1 MSEERHN
8 KIVKINPK
16 TFSTK
21 MMYDIF
27 LDFLQEGEDGW
38 EVVRNKPWP
47 YGAVL
52 KVPNWKEGEY
62 GYAGIM
68 YGQIKGKGK
77 KHSYTVNKKTSYGQ
91 WITESKN
98 LQKLAYST
106 IFPSYEGGY
115 EKEDWR
121 FNNGKI
127 QEWETREQSSSQKRY
142 SFSYGNGVLE
152 SDVSA
157 GDTFATVIMST
168 LTLTGTVKKGTY
180 ITIGNKE
187 VVVTK
192 DTSSYT
198 KTYTKPKT
206 DAEGNI
212 VTDNNGNPILVPVTK
227 NCIEIEFS
235 PALEAD
241 CPKDT
246 AVNLPSKDKQYIT
259 VLTERH
265 IATNGYY
272 QIREAEHFYTDADVI
287 WFSMFKQYE
296 PSFDWNELMEN
307 TRKNPCAKRLG
318 WSWYSAPY
326 PNWETEA
333 PIYPGEGCPVIAS
346 SPDMF
351 SSVTWEGDTVAGGQI
366 FVSKS
371 DKKIHYYYR
380 NPRMITN
387 SNTPWREEEPI
398 TLSDALKKE
407 YVVEID
413 FTKAIELNFDD
424 FKKDGGAISIPYGLY
439 HFPNK
444 GKYLIVLPRK
454 NDNSTEAKIYPGP
467 YEFNS
472 KDMEL
477 IIESDWTNHIYDSM
491 YETLV
496 FYKDYDT
503 SDSTSTDTPDST
515 APPTSSSPQSVKNHE
530 EYVYLYM
537 SKTKHNANIAVN
549 YREWWDMAQ
558 IGFFEPFASDYEYQ
572 FPALAMSSNIGVRPC
587 NHLVSYGG
595 TPYPYDNMLFDY
607 TQGNRS
613 WGHSMIGYSATWWDG
628 NQEFLDKHA
637 CSQTQAMLPSGK
649 WESFFNYAIRND
661 YWYSYTDSGHYSHGF
676 KEPEKVDSR
685 YFITNTMTPNVE
697 ENFSVIPYGIE
708 TSGYPFDM
716 TSLDLEIAR
725 QNKQSYSLLPFYLG
739 TSIEDNNEQNMICAV
754 PAMYAVSRPV
764 TRYGLYR
771 NPTDKDDLFL
781 IMPNCWEGRPWHY
794 QQDATRLY
802 TNKNKTEE
810 EQQEEYD
817 KFRDWGKNMNV
828 AMHIGTNTSFEQI
841 EDYVAKTKEFD

>member
-1 MSEERHN
+1 MYAQTNNNVVWYDTTANAYYPSFYKVDKYQEEFWD
-8 KIVKINPK
+8 IAIQELVLA
-16 TFSTK
+16 ST
-21 MMYDIF
+21 
-27 LDFLQEGEDGW
+27 
-38 EVVRNKPWP
+38 PP
-47 YGAVL
+47 YMIS
-52 KVPNWKEGEY
+52 EGEY
-62 GYAGIM
+62 DRSLTPCQFTGYF
-68 YGQIKGKGK
+68 
-77 KHSYTVNKKTSYGQ
+77 S
-91 WITESKN
+91 
-98 LQKLAYST
+98 
-106 IFPSYEGGY
+106 
-115 EKEDWR
+115 
-121 FNNGKI
+121 
-127 QEWETREQSSSQKRY
+127 QE
-142 SFSYGNGVLE
+142 
-152 SDVSA
+152 
-157 GDTFATVIMST
+157 
-168 LTLTGTVKKGTY
+168 
-180 ITIGNKE
+180 
-187 VVVTK
+187 
-192 DTSSYT
+192 
-198 KTYTKPKT
+198 
-206 DAEGNI
+206 
-212 VTDNNGNPILVPVTK
+212 
-227 NCIEIEFS
+227 
-235 PALEAD
+235 
-241 CPKDT
+241 
-246 AVNLPSKDKQYIT
+246 
-259 VLTERH
+259 
-265 IATNGYY
+265 
-272 QIREAEHFYTDADVI
+272 
-287 WFSMFKQYE
+287 
-296 PSFDWNELMEN
+296 
-307 TRKNPCAKRLG
+307 
-318 WSWYSAPY
+318 
-326 PNWETEA
+326 
-333 PIYPGEGCPVIAS
+333 
-346 SPDMF
+346 
-351 SSVTWEGDTVAGGQI
+351 AGGQI

-380 NPRMITN
+380 NSRMIT
-387 SNTPWREEEPI
+387 SYNTPWREAEPI
-398 TLSDALKKE
+398 TLSEALKKE
-407 YVVEID
+407 YVIEID
-413 FTKAIELNFDD
+413 FSKAIDLNFDD
-424 FKKDGGAISIPYGLY
+424 FKKDGNAISIPYGLY

-444 GKYLIVLPRK
+444 GKYLIVLPK
-454 NDNSTEAKIYPGP
+454 NKDNSTEAKIYIGD
-467 YEFNS
+467 YELNS

-477 IIESDWTNHIYDSM
+477 IIESCWTNNIYSSY

-515 APPTSSSPQSVKNHE
+515 APPTPNSPQSVKNHD

-558 IGFFEPFASDYEYQ
+558 VGFFEPFASDYEYQ

-587 NHLVSYGG
+587 NHLVGYEDM
-595 TPYPYDNMLFDY
+595 PYPYDNMLFDY

-628 NQEFLDKHA
+628 TQEFLDKHA

-697 ENFSVIPYGIE
+697 ENFSVIPYGVE

-739 TSIEDNNEQNMICAV
+739 ANIEDNNEQNMICAV

-802 TNKNKTEE
+802 TNKNKTED

-817 KFRDWGKNMNV
+817 KYRDWGKNMNV